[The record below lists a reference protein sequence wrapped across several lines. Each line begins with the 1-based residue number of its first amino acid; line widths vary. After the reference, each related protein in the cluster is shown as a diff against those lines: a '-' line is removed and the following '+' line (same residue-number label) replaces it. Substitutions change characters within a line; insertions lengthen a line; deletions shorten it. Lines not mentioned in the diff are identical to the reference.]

1 MISCPKHKI
10 QKLDKKRFLKVQS
23 FVEHRQTELKTPN
36 TAIQKGTP
44 FNTFFL
50 ISGTVYLLTYTN
62 SGS

>member
-1 MISCPKHKI
+1 MIWCPKHKI

-44 FNTFFL
+44 FNTFSPLFL
-50 ISGTVYLLTYTN
+50 ALFIR
-62 SGS
+62 